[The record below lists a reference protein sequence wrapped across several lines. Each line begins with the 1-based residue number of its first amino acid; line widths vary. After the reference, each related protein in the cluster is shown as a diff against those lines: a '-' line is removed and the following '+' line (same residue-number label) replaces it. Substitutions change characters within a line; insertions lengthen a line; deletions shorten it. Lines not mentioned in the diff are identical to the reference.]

1 MFFLNRCQLLSLHF
15 FYYNYKSQ
23 EVMDTLLYVFADVFH
38 LILLSISNLQPAHMK
53 LFLVSFLQASSFL
66 HSALSEN
73 EQN

>member
-15 FYYNYKSQ
+15 FYYKSQ

-53 LFLVSFLQASSFL
+53 LFLVSFLQASPFL